1 MLLSTFIHKFVC
13 EHLFS
18 VLLGIYPR
26 VEFLGHFSSIQY
38 RSVASDSFWLYG
50 LQHARLPCPSPTP
63 GACSRSLCPSCW
75 WCHPS
80 ISPYVIPIS
89 SHLQYFPASGSLQ
102 MSQFFSS
109 GGVSIGV
116 SVWIL
121 PVSIQDWVPL
131 GLTDLIFLQ
140 SKGLSTGFPNTTAQK
155 HQFFSAQLSL

>member
-1 MLLSTFIHKFVC
+1 MRAKSNDLHSSGPDG
-13 EHLFS
+13 S
-18 VLLGIYPR
+18 V
-26 VEFLGHFSSIQY
+26 V
-38 RSVASDSFWLYG
+38 SDSLWPHG
-50 LQHARLPCPSPTP
+50 LRHTRLPCPSPTP

-155 HQFFSAQLSL
+155 HQFFKTFNSLMLSLLYGPALTSIHDYWKNHI